1 MSGDATKI
9 KIEASWVSYKGVNL
23 GYTQGG
29 ITLSIESI
37 QRELTIEE
45 QGPIPQAIFS
55 MGKRITVNVPL
66 VETDYNRISSLLN
79 SSSYKIDH
87 LYGDDLMDH
96 MGDLV
101 ISSIRDV
108 ADFITVHNALVLNPV
123 GTRVN
128 YDKESVWNIT
138 FIGYGT
144 TTSLIDFAS

>member
-1 MSGDATKI
+1 LSGDATKI